1 MTWEMAFLNW
11 INENLHGSEFWN
23 TLLRYIT
30 ALGDGGF
37 IWFTIGIILICIKK
51 TRVCGITLIAGMM
64 IVSGLNNYVVKLIV
78 QRPRPIDVVG
88 GENLRVF
95 AESVFTPIFTI
106 GSTKFFGIPHGYSF
120 MSGHTVS
127 SCLSATILF
136 LFNKKIG
143 IPAMILGATIAL
155 SRLYF
160 GVHYPTDVIFGS
172 LFGVGGAFLTVFVSK
187 KIVASI
193 QKKKASRTNSSAL
206 AQ

>member
-1 MTWEMAFLNW
+1 MSWEMAFLNW

-23 TLLRYIT
+23 VLLRYIT

-64 IVSGLNNYVVKLIV
+64 VISGLNNYVVTLIV
-78 QRPRPIDVVG
+78 QRARPIDAIG
-88 GENLRVF
+88 GENLRLF
-95 AESVFTPIFTI
+95 AESVFAPIFTI
-106 GSTKFFGIPHGYSF
+106 GSKGFFGIPHGYSF

-143 IPAMILGATIAL
+143 IPAIILGATIAL

-160 GVHYPTDVIFGS
+160 GVHYPTDVIFGA
-172 LFGVGGAFLTVFVSK
+172 LFGVAGAFLTVFVSR

-193 QKKKASRTNSSAL
+193 QKKKADKIQASKL